1 VHRSSEEQVD
11 VELVQRGDVV
21 KVIPGGKFPVDG
33 RVIEGHSMVDES
45 LITGKHLPFAS
56 VKMIFFYFK

>member
-1 VHRSSEEQVD
+1 M
-11 VELVQRGDVV
+11 ELVQRGDIV

-45 LITGKHLPFAS
+45 LITGKRLLFAS
-56 VKMIFFYFK
+56 VKMFFFSFKRI

>member
-1 VHRSSEEQVD
+1 MCPLSEEQID
-11 VELVQRGDVV
+11 VELVQRGDIV

-45 LITGKHLPFAS
+45 LITGKLCY
-56 VKMIFFYFK
+56 IYFSGGLKRN